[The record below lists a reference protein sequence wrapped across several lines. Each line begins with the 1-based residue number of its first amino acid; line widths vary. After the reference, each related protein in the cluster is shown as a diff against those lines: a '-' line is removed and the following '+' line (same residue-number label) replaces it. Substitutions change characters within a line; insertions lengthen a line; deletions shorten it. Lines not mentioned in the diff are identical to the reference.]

1 MFNYSYIHCGKASYI
16 PCENDEECSTRRCK
30 ENSCKLLNYN
40 SYNIYESKEL
50 LTGEILILL
59 IIPCIICCC
68 CCCCKRRNKKDKF
81 TKVQS
86 N

>member
-1 MFNYSYIHCGKASYI
+1 MFNYSYIHCGKAPYI
-16 PCENDEECSTRRCK
+16 PCENNKECSTKQCR
-30 ENSCKLLNYN
+30 ENSCKLLYYN
-40 SYNIYESKEL
+40 LHNIYESKEL